1 VHSAMCRAGCV
12 LCACK
17 MKSGECGRNL
27 RESEEVEVVLAG
39 MSGGISVAS
48 VAVRGVFHCGD
59 TCYKSGAHS

>member
-1 VHSAMCRAGCV
+1 VHSGMCRASCV

-17 MKSGECGRNL
+17 MKIGKCGGNL

-39 MSGGISVAS
+39 MSSGVSVAG
-48 VAVRGVFHCGD
+48 VVVRGEFHCGD